1 VENPAAAGRVEQHGG
16 QPSCHHDA
24 MMMMAAPTTV
34 GVGQHCANS
43 VGSAASGDTR
53 VHSCAAEAVAPRQ
66 VAAPVQRN
74 TESPGFSNRVV
85 CRHAAVA
92 TEAAVGPRGSS
103 AVLGVYHVFCCAP
116 WDAPAPVLC
125 VKGGGRRAHSRR
137 WCLCRDVIQGMRARC
152 RRPQCA
158 APRRRSDGS
167 GAAAAW
173 GGAQQEWKV
182 GG

>member
-1 VENPAAAGRVEQHGG
+1 
-16 QPSCHHDA
+16 
-24 MMMMAAPTTV
+24 MAPTTDCLTV
-34 GVGQHCANS
+34 TMRRLCRQRRQRCSRRRARPLTRHTPGRAALQTCSAGVCAVRGCRRLRLRPCVKHCQ
-43 VGSAASGDTR
+43 R
-53 VHSCAAEAVAPRQ
+53 LK
-66 VAAPVQRN
+66 VQ
-74 TESPGFSNRVV
+74 ESPGFSNRVV